1 MFNFSGS
8 TKKRVV
14 NLGNKNWVI
23 IIKST
28 FRTIK
33 ITTTRKRV
41 SKNKEKS
48 AIIIQNHIRKYL
60 DLKKNSFA
68 IINDWL
74 NFPINNEQDFNSWIN
89 QFINLSKW
97 YLLKQDDD
105 LIYQVIKSLVEQLLD
120 SMFEIY
126 NTDGVILAL
135 NKLLSGLK
143 DINILDLIVQA
154 LHIVISKTTNLGK
167 YME

>member
-1 MFNFSGS
+1 M
-8 TKKRVV
+8 
-14 NLGNKNWVI
+14 
-23 IIKST
+23 
-28 FRTIK
+28 
-33 ITTTRKRV
+33 
-41 SKNKEKS
+41 
-48 AIIIQNHIRKYL
+48 
-60 DLKKNSFA
+60 
-68 IINDWL
+68 
-74 NFPINNEQDFNSWIN
+74 
-89 QFINLSKW
+89 
-97 YLLKQDDD
+97 LKQDDD

-135 NKLLSGLK
+135 NKLLSSLK

>member
-1 MFNFSGS
+1 M
-8 TKKRVV
+8 
-14 NLGNKNWVI
+14 
-23 IIKST
+23 
-28 FRTIK
+28 
-33 ITTTRKRV
+33 
-41 SKNKEKS
+41 
-48 AIIIQNHIRKYL
+48 
-60 DLKKNSFA
+60 
-68 IINDWL
+68 
-74 NFPINNEQDFNSWIN
+74 
-89 QFINLSKW
+89 
-97 YLLKQDDD
+97 LKQDDD

-126 NTDGVILAL
+126 TDGVILAL

>member
-1 MFNFSGS
+1 M
-8 TKKRVV
+8 
-14 NLGNKNWVI
+14 
-23 IIKST
+23 
-28 FRTIK
+28 
-33 ITTTRKRV
+33 
-41 SKNKEKS
+41 
-48 AIIIQNHIRKYL
+48 
-60 DLKKNSFA
+60 KKNCFA

-135 NKLLSGLK
+135 NKLLSSLK

-154 LHIVISKTTNLGK
+154 LHIVISKTTNLGEVHGMINNLVK
-167 YME
+167 VFNNYELSPKRGGY